1 MASFSRTMISSRRS
15 RIPHASLRDGPVS
28 RRCRTCWRVSAALLS
43 SRSLQSGQS
52 DRSRKRARA
61 RQRHAIRKPREGG
74 PFAMGGRRGS
84 GAGRRP
90 DGAIAAPDRP
100 RPALEVLLAADD
112 AELAELY
119 GYVNRA
125 LPDAELDGFVDA
137 MAMRIA
143 SFDKLA
149 IAETKRLVD
158 VASLPWDAEIRPE
171 WEAFLAAVNRPAS
184 QKRIKAL
191 MERGFHRPGDV
202 ENRLG
207 FYVGQI
213 GD

>member
-1 MASFSRTMISSRRS
+1 MNRSEGTSATGQIRLERRLPS
-15 RIPHASLRDGPVS
+15 Y
-28 RRCRTCWRVSAALLS
+28 WRVTFDIPPL
-43 SRSLQSGQS
+43 
-52 DRSRKRARA
+52 
-61 RQRHAIRKPREGG
+61 
-74 PFAMGGRRGS
+74 
-84 GAGRRP
+84 
-90 DGAIAAPDRP
+90 
-100 RPALEVLLAADD
+100 
-112 AELAELY
+112 
-119 GYVNRA
+119 NT
-125 LPDAELDGFVDA
+125 FVDA

-158 VASLPWDAEIRPE
+158 AASLPSDADIRPE
-171 WEAFLAAVNRPAS
+171 WEAFLAALNRPAS

-213 GD
+213 GG